1 MQLKKDIRSI
11 SYVKANASEILSQVN
26 ESKNPVYVTQNGEA
40 KAVIMDP
47 ESYDNLN
54 NSLKLLKIIAQGEK
68 DIESK
73 NYEEQS
79 VVFNRIQGKLEK

>member
-26 ESKNPVYVTQNGEA
+26 DTKSPVYVTQNGEA

-54 NSLKLLKIIAQGEK
+54 NSLKLLKILAQGEK
-68 DIESK
+68 DTESE

-79 VVFNRIQGKLEK
+79 VVFNRIQVKLEK